1 MSYAALATDRFDEVA
16 YFYGETLRFP
26 LVATWDRPRG
36 RGRRFDLGGMR
47 LEVLD
52 NQREPHPLGLGELA
66 DRLHLVIEVAD
77 INAAHAR
84 LPLPAPTPQ
93 TATWGARLFAV
104 RDPDGVSVTFLEWTG
119 AGGDR
124 R

>member
-16 YFYGETLRFP
+16 YFYGETLGFP
-26 LVATWDRPRG
+26 VVATWDRPRG

-52 NQREPHPLGLGELA
+52 NQREPHPLSLSELA
-66 DRLHLVIEVAD
+66 DRFHLVVEVTD
-77 INAAHAR
+77 INAARAR
-84 LPLPAPTPQ
+84 LPLSTATPQ
-93 TATWGARLFAV
+93 TARWGARLFAV
-104 RDPDGVSVTFLEWTG
+104 RDPDGVPVTFLEWTG

>member
-1 MSYAALATDRFDEVA
+1 MSYVTLATDRFEEVA
-16 YFYGETLRFP
+16 SFYGQTLGFP
-26 LVATWDRPRG
+26 VVATWERARG

-52 NQREPHPLGLGELA
+52 NQWEPHPLGLGELA
-66 DRLHLVIEVAD
+66 DRLHLVVEVAD
-77 INAAHAR
+77 INVARAR
-84 LPLPAPTPQ
+84 LPLWAPTPQ
-93 TATWGARLFAV
+93 TATWGARLFVV
-104 RDPDGVSVTFLEWTG
+104 RDPDGVPVTFLEWTG

>member
-1 MSYAALATDRFDEVA
+1 MSYATLATDRFDEVA
-16 YFYGETLRFP
+16 YFYGETLGFP
-26 LVATWDRPRG
+26 VVAMWDRRRG

-52 NQREPHPLGLGELA
+52 NQREPQPLGLGELA
-66 DRLHLVIEVAD
+66 DRLHLVVEVAD
-77 INAAHAR
+77 IDAARAR
-84 LPLPAPTPQ
+84 LPLSAPTPH

-104 RDPDGVSVTFLEWTG
+104 RDPDGVPVTFLEWTG

>member
-1 MSYAALATDRFDEVA
+1 MSYPALATDRFDEVA
-16 YFYGETLRFP
+16 RFYGETLGFP
-26 LVATWDRPRG
+26 VVATWDRPGG

-52 NQREPHPLGLGELA
+52 NQRKPHPLSLSEPA
-66 DRLHLVIEVAD
+66 DRFHLVVEVAD
-77 INAAHAR
+77 IGAARAG
-84 LPLPAPTPQ
+84 LSLSAPAPQ
-93 TATWGARLFAV
+93 TATWGARLLSV
-104 RDPDGVSVTFLEWTG
+104 RDPDGVPVTFLEWTG